1 MFSIFVLSNRKAM
14 KKLFLMLVLLL
25 GVGEVQA
32 IGLIENSNHLRIES
46 KKKKIKAGE
55 SIDSK
60 IAVDAE
66 NQEGIFEK
74 VYHSAKNMVVKFFV
88 LLFGGLLD
96 FTFEDKI
103 SEVPP
108 NAKQIYCETKS

>member
-1 MFSIFVLSNRKAM
+1 M
-14 KKLFLMLVLLL
+14 K
-25 GVGEVQA
+25 
-32 IGLIENSNHLRIES
+32 IES
-46 KKKKIKAGE
+46 TKVLVNAGQKRVFDFLK
-55 SIDSK
+55 DSNSEK
-60 IAVDAE
+60 
-66 NQEGIFEK
+66 NEGILEK
-74 VYHSAKNMVVKFFV
+74 VYNSAKNMVVKFFV

>member
-1 MFSIFVLSNRKAM
+1 M
-14 KKLFLMLVLLL
+14 KKLFLMLVLFL
-25 GVGEVQA
+25 GIGEVQA

-46 KKKKIKAGE
+46 KKKKIQAGDNKDFLK
-55 SIDSK
+55 DSNSEK
-60 IAVDAE
+60 
-66 NQEGIFEK
+66 NEGILEK
-74 VYHSAKNMVVKFFV
+74 VYNSAKNMVIKFFV

-108 NAKQIYCETKS
+108 NANQIYCETKS